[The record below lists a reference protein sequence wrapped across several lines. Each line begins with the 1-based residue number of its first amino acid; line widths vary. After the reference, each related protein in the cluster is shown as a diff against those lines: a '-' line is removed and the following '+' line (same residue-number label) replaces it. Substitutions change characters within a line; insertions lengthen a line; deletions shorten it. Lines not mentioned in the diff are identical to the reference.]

1 MARPRGRKN
10 VRYLFL
16 CHGAP
21 HVTIFR
27 RPGVKRDKPL
37 AIFDALITELGS
49 KFGLGAKSSALIAEV
64 IRFMTSEPGGTGGF
78 VDRLKNAGPA
88 SLVSSAGQ

>member
-27 RPGVKRDKPL
+27 RPGVERDKPP
-37 AIFDALITELGS
+37 LGIEDRVHIMVDIRGPS
-49 KFGLGAKSSALIAEV
+49 V
-64 IRFMTSEPGGTGGF
+64 IGR
-78 VDRLKNAGPA
+78 
-88 SLVSSAGQ
+88 